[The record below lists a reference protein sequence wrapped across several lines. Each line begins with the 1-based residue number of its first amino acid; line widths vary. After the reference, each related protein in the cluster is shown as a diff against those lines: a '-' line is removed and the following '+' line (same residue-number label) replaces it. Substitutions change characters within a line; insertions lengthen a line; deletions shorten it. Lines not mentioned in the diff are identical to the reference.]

1 MQKRRNFLIT
11 AAAAISIASAAG
23 GIGQAAAQED
33 TINWSV
39 HVDLTG
45 PASYGGIP
53 QAEGF
58 KSYVEWKNAD
68 GGIRGRQI
76 KLEIHDTTFKTDV
89 AVATYKK
96 ALASGRVDYVFGDS
110 TAMIQAISPENNTTQ
125 KVLTGGGSFAS
136 ELADKENY
144 PFYFVAGATYGNQ
157 LELLVDYV
165 AQSAGKDAKLA
176 IMHSS
181 ISLGRDGIEQAKAR
195 AEMHG
200 IEVVLVQQTKFVET
214 DVSAF
219 ALAIRQAQPTHVLVH
234 GYSFA
239 VWPEVIRLVRD
250 YGMDDTVFM
259 GSMWQ
264 NEHEKVLELSDIADG
279 LVGINVFNVNSR
291 ETEGEMMKVINDIHE
306 ARDPNFNGYVRLGFL
321 DGWINAMMATKAFE
335 MVIDEGKEITGVN
348 LAAAMASIKDWDT
361 GGIVGAP
368 VTMSGQQIGLGQ
380 VIRWEKVD
388 GDWAPVPVS
397 DWMKV
402 N

>member
-1 MQKRRNFLIT
+1 MQKRRNFLISAV
-11 AAAAISIASAAG
+11 AALTITGAAG
-23 GIGQAAAQED
+23 GIGSALAQED

-53 QAEGF
+53 QGEGF
-58 KSYVEWKNAD
+58 TSYVDWVNSN
-68 GGIRGRQI
+68 GGIRGRKIDLQ
-76 KLEIHDTTFKTDV
+76 IHDTTFKPDV
-89 AVATYKK
+89 AIATYKK
-96 ALASGRVDYVFGDS
+96 ALAAGRVDYVFGDS
-110 TAMIQAISPENNTTQ
+110 TTMIQAISPENNVTQ
-125 KVLTGGGSFAS
+125 KILTGGGSFAS

-144 PFYFVAGATYGNQ
+144 PYYFVAGATYGNQ

-195 AEMHG
+195 AEKLG
-200 IEVVLVQQTKFVET
+200 IEVVLIQQTKFMET

-250 YGMDDTVFM
+250 YGMEDTVFM

-264 NEHEKVLELSDIADG
+264 NEHEKVLELTDIAEG
-279 LVGINVFNVNSR
+279 LVGINVFNVNSKT
-291 ETEGEMMKVINDIHE
+291 TEGEMMKIIHDIHL
-306 ARDPNFNGYVRLGFL
+306 AKNPDFDGYVRLGFL
-321 DGWINAMMATKAFE
+321 DGWMNGMMATKAFE
-335 MVIDEGKEITGVN
+335 MVIDEGKEVNGTN

-361 GGIVGAP
+361 GGMVGAP
-368 VTMSGQQIGLGQ
+368 VTMTGQQVGLGQ
-380 VIRWEKVD
+380 VIRWSNVD
-388 GDWAPVPVS
+388 GEWAPVPVS